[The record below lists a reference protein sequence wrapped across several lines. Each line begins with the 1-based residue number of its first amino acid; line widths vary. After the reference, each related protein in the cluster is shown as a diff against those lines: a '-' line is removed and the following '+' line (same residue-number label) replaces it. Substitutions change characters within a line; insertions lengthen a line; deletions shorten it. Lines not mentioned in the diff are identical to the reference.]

1 MELINVENR
10 RILRYSLLFQLYND
24 FFTYGYEVCV
34 KINYIVPDQCRI
46 EVIAAL
52 YYLLGR
58 RWIFFNI
65 ERDGTVTAYI
75 TVQGIDEVEY
85 SIIQSG
91 QLIVS
96 NFFGELLIPVV
107 NNSTTETPS

>member
-1 MELINVENR
+1 MDLIAVEKR

-34 KINYIVPDQCRI
+34 KIDYIVPDQCRI

-65 ERDGTVTAYI
+65 EKDGTVTAYI
-75 TVQGIDEVEY
+75 TVQGIDEVEDY
-85 SIIQSG
+85 IIQSG

-96 NFFGELLIPVV
+96 NFFGELLIPVKV
-107 NNSTTETPS
+107 PSSTESPS

>member
-1 MELINVENR
+1 MDLIAVEKR
-10 RILRYSLLFQLYND
+10 RILRFSLLFQLYND
-24 FFTYGYEVCV
+24 FFTYGYEVSS

-52 YYLLGR
+52 YYILGR

-65 ERDGTVTAYI
+65 ERDGNVTAYI
-75 TVQGIDEVEY
+75 TVQGIDEVEDF
-85 SIIQSG
+85 IVQSG

-96 NFFGELLIPVV
+96 NFFGELLIPVIV
-107 NNSTTETPS
+107 PSNTDPPP